1 MTLIARGLFVFGGA
15 AVGSFLIDR
24 FVFGSMA
31 LIRNR
36 SDFGFASPQSLRTLF
51 AEFSDAMDDC
61 QFRSREA
68 RAS

>member
-1 MTLIARGLFVFGGA
+1 MTLIARGLFLFGGA

-36 SDFGFASPQSLRTLF
+36 SDFGFASLKSLRTLF
-51 AEFSDAMDDC
+51 SEFSDAMDNC
-61 QFRSREA
+61 PSRSREA